1 MSGEVRG
8 RVLIINSL
16 HNMGMQR
23 TGSEVDYRN
32 ISTLFKKLKFDIVK
46 SEAELTDLTA
56 QVLFFILYNAFTE
69 LLKLFCLYTCT
80 CWITET

>member
-1 MSGEVRG
+1 MSGGVRG

-56 QVLFFILYNAFTE
+56 QVLLFIPFIMSLE
-69 LLKLFCLYTCT
+69 LFWFYTCT
-80 CWITET
+80 CRPTEN